1 MKKKLNYK
9 KVNYDKII
17 LRLNNFLIRPTKQRR
32 LIAETLFEKGDRHV
46 TAEQIFN
53 EITNKDQKVSLAT
66 VYNTLNEFVEKKII
80 REISINSNVSYFDT
94 NPNIHHH
101 FYNPHTND
109 IIDIPKEEIHISKI
123 PKPLKGQKIKSIDVV
138 IEIDNDYE

>member
-1 MKKKLNYK
+1 MKKKINYQK
-9 KVNYDKII
+9 ANYDKTI
-17 LRLNNFLIRPTKQRR
+17 LRLNKFLIRPTKQRR

-94 NPNIHHH
+94 NPNAHHH
-101 FYNPHTND
+101 FYNSNTED
-109 IIDIPKEEIHISKI
+109 IIDIPEEEIYIAKI
-123 PKPLKGQKIKSIDVV
+123 PKPLKGQKIKSIDIV
-138 IEIDNDYE
+138 IKIDNDYE